1 MILFLDVISP
11 VPKFVLLDNNK
22 VIESLDILDKK
33 NNKISNC
40 LHNKFLIL
48 QKKYNLLDLLKNLI
62 VCTGPGSYTSLRVG
76 ISFMLG
82 LSYSKEIPINGI
94 AYTELLSYVIKV
106 EDFNKTFIVICSGNN
121 QYFVC
126 LPIYY
131 KHYQY
136 KILKIDDEDSFKKI
150 DFKLYSKCIS
160 NFNLP
165 DFISKKISSIIEK
178 IEFINLKDRLYEKF
192 FFTSNNLTINKNFL
206 QPIYISNN
214 NLFD

>member
-1 MILFLDVISP
+1 MILFLDTVSP
-11 VPKFVLLDNNK
+11 EPEFYIIKRNK
-22 VIESLDILDKK
+22 VVKSIQILDKK
-33 NNKISNC
+33 SNKISDRIVP
-40 LHNKFLIL
+40 KFLKL
-48 QKKYNLLDLLKNLI
+48 QKKFHLENQIKKLF

-136 KILKIDDEDSFKKI
+136 KIPKIDDEDSFKKI

-165 DFISKKISSIIEK
+165 DFINKEIYSGIGK
-178 IEFINLKDRLYEKF
+178 IEFMNLQDKLYEKF
-192 FFTSNNLTINKNFL
+192 FSISNDLTINANVL

-214 NLFD
+214 KLFD